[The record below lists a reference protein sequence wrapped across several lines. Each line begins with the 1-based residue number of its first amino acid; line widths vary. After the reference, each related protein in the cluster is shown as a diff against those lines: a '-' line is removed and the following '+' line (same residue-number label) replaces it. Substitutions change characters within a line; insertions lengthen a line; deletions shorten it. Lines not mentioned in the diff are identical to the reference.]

1 MVMHA
6 CAVQTLLRE
15 AGIPFI
21 IQPANIDEREIERDL
36 NLKSA
41 DQIAQTLAQT
51 KALSVSKHF
60 KDRLVLG
67 ADQVASCD
75 GRIFGKA
82 ENISQARELLFSLS
96 GRRHR
101 LHSALC
107 LAQNDRIIF
116 QALAHA
122 DLHVRHITSDFID
135 TYIEEMEDKILSS
148 AGGYQIEALGAQL
161 FSSIEGDHWT
171 IMGLPILPLL
181 EALRNEGALIS

>member
-1 MVMHA
+1 MTQKREKGFWRLKDPLVLA
-6 CAVQTLLRE
+6 SNSRARQTLLRE

-36 NLKSA
+36 KLKTA

-82 ENISQARELLFSLS
+82 ENISQARELLFSLCI
-96 GRRHR
+96 
-101 LHSALC
+101 SA
-107 LAQNDRIIF
+107 QINGDRIR
-116 QALAHA
+116 QT
-122 DLHVRHITSDFID
+122 ITV
-135 TYIEEMEDKILSS
+135 YC
-148 AGGYQIEALGAQL
+148 
-161 FSSIEGDHWT
+161 
-171 IMGLPILPLL
+171 PIHTF
-181 EALRNEGALIS
+181 